1 MQRRLSLGIALLG
14 DPKIVFLDEPTTG
27 MDPVTRRSV
36 WDCISRAK
44 KGRVIILTTHSME
57 EADILGDRVAIMSG
71 GKLSCIGSSLHL
83 KHKVLFSSLL
93 FFFICFC
100 FARGTLWTFSDF
112 FLPFGYLVSRL
123 LSTSTTTTK
132 THTTSSAAGSA

>member
-1 MQRRLSLGIALLG
+1 
-14 DPKIVFLDEPTTG
+14 

-71 GKLSCIGSSLHL
+71 GKLTCIGSSLHL
-83 KHKVLFSSLL
+83 KNKVCVVWCCWIFVVVEESATAKQLQCCWQFYFGSFFI
-93 FFFICFC
+93 FFFDLTRMI
-100 FARGTLWTFSDF
+100 DF
-112 FLPFGYLVSRL
+112 LFTHVL
-123 LSTSTTTTK
+123 K
-132 THTTSSAAGSA
+132 HTHTHL

>member
-1 MQRRLSLGIALLG
+1 MKGVYFIVSLLCFQLCSHKSTPPSLFGVYTYFYFINNQ
-14 DPKIVFLDEPTTG
+14 PPHQKIVFLDEPTTG

-71 GKLSCIGSSLHL
+71 GKLTCIGSSLHL
-83 KHKVLFSSLL
+83 KNKVCVKVWGFVGVPLL
-93 FFFICFC
+93 KKRHSEAVAGTFFF
-100 FARGTLWTFSDF
+100 
-112 FLPFGYLVSRL
+112 
-123 LSTSTTTTK
+123 
-132 THTTSSAAGSA
+132 